1 MEKLTLLTVITLM
14 HLPSVAQNVQ
24 SNSQHFVFYSFF
36 FLVCVN
42 FAKLRILNQYSIRKT
57 YDTIIE
63 KGERIFYCLLI
74 RFTSVIISM

>member
-24 SNSQHFVFYSFF
+24 PNSLHFVFSSFF
-36 FLVCVN
+36 FVCVN
-42 FAKLRILNQYSIRKT
+42 FAKLWVLNQYSIRKT

-74 RFTSVIISM
+74 RFTSVIIYM